1 MSGSLNRCCL
11 ALRQKLSL
19 EFIQDLAN
27 LAAQGVVQLLLLS
40 DLLPQ
45 SRIGGVQEVV
55 EPLLERPA
63 VFDGEVVQITVRPG
77 ENNNHLFLHRP
88 RLVLVLFQNLGQAAP
103 AAELRLRGLVQVL
116 AAKLRKGRELAIL
129 GQVQPQRARHL
140 LHRLDLGVASH
151 ARDRKPHVDGGT
163 DAGVEEVRFE
173 VDLAVGD
180 GDDVGGNVGRNV
192 PCLGFDDGERRERPA
207 ARFVVQFRRALK
219 ESRVKIENVSGIG
232 FAPRGP
238 PQEQ

>member
-1 MSGSLNRCCL
+1 MGSPCPTHVIQSRMAASLHRDAPPEIEDIGQGRRTGVLLSPPTDRSKASRHTSPVRLHRRLTLRSTPRRRVLAPNQPPFSRYPTRRASSSTMSGSLNRCCL

-27 LAAQGVVQLLLLS
+27 LAAQGIVQLLLLS

-63 VFDGEVVQITVRPG
+63 VFDGEAVQITVRPG

-88 RLVLVLFQNLGQAAP
+88 RLVLVLLQNLGQAAP

-116 AAKLRKGRELAIL
+116 TAKLRKGREL
-129 GQVQPQRARHL
+129 
-140 LHRLDLGVASH
+140 
-151 ARDRKPHVDGGT
+151 
-163 DAGVEEVRFE
+163 
-173 VDLAVGD
+173 
-180 GDDVGGNVGRNV
+180 
-192 PCLGFDDGERRERPA
+192 
-207 ARFVVQFRRALK
+207 
-219 ESRVKIENVSGIG
+219 
-232 FAPRGP
+232 
-238 PQEQ
+238 